1 MLSLGLICAGTVLL
15 VQPLSQFLSG
25 PSYSLSKP
33 KNTKSK
39 PVFFKD
45 VFGNEDIK
53 DKLREFIDYLRN
65 PAKYKEIGARTRR
78 GILLYGPPGTGKT
91 MIAKATACES
101 GVEFIYC
108 SAAEFQEIYVGVGPK
123 RIR

>member
-1 MLSLGLICAGTVLL
+1 VCAGSILL
-15 VQPLSQFLSG
+15 WSVIKYPNLLG
-25 PSYSLSKP
+25 LSKP
-33 KNTKSK
+33 QPDTIKKVLFS
-39 PVFFKD
+39 D
-45 VFGNEDIK
+45 IYGNDDIK
-53 DKLREFIDYLRN
+53 EKLNEFIDYLKN
-65 PAKYKEIGARTRR
+65 PIKYKEIGARTRK

-101 GVEFIYC
+101 GVDFLYC

>member
-1 MLSLGLICAGTVLL
+1 MVCAGTALL
-15 VQPLSQFLSG
+15 IQPLTNYLTGSG
-25 PSYSLSKP
+25 YSLKRP
-33 KNTKSK
+33 KNVQTK
-39 PVFFKD
+39 PILFRD

-53 DKLREFIDYLRN
+53 EKLKEFIDYLKN
-65 PAKYKEIGARTRR
+65 PTKYKEIGARTRR

-108 SAAEFQEIYVGVGPK
+108 SAAEFQEVYVGVGPK